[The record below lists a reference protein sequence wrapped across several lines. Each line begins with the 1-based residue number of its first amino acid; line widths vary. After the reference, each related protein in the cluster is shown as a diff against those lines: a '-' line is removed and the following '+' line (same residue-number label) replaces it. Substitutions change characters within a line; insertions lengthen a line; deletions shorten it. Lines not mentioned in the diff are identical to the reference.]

1 VSLPVAFATLAIL
14 ASLALLIVWLVVVA
28 HVDEL
33 VERPAILV
41 LGVLS
46 PAVLI
51 TVFLMFVVILVRR
64 ILELNRQNRFID
76 SVTHELKSPLASLR
90 LGLDTLDRPDLADA
104 QQEQVRRMMRGD
116 VGRLTGF
123 IDDVLTASRLEHRD
137 TAYEAELVSIQ
148 AEVEACATL
157 IRDRYDLGEGALVVT
172 GDPTLELRTDRTSL
186 SVVVTNLLDNA
197 VKYSDPDAV
206 KVTATVTL
214 EGKHLTIV
222 VADRGIGLAKR
233 ELKRVLQ
240 RFYRVPDEN
249 VRERRGTGLGLF
261 VASQTA
267 RTLGGRLL
275 VSSDG
280 PGLGTTMLVR
290 LPAK

>member
-1 VSLPVAFATLAIL
+1 MSLPVAFATLAIL